1 MNPPLSP
8 LPSPPG
14 GGERRG
20 GGLAPRTGVRY
31 CYALS
36 QKKPMKIISTWLR
49 EPLER
54 GLAPIANGLIVAR
67 VHPNILTT
75 LGFLA
80 LVASGV
86 AFGYARVRLGA
97 FLLLLSG
104 VLDMLDGLVARVGG
118 MMSRFG
124 AFYDSTV
131 DRLGEAALMIGIT
144 VFFMNGGVPAD
155 WTLYAVLASTIAMST
170 GLVVSYTRAR
180 AEGLMLECKVGLA
193 QRAERVIG
201 LGVPVLFF
209 GAGQGGMLLLGI
221 VAVLGLLSLVTV
233 VQRIV
238 HVHRQTRSVPRGA
251 SGPEAIPT
259 LQDSPRKV

>member
-1 MNPPLSP
+1 
-8 LPSPPG
+8 
-14 GGERRG
+14 
-20 GGLAPRTGVRY
+20 
-31 CYALS
+31 
-36 QKKPMKIISTWLR
+36 MKIISTWLR

-54 GLAPIANGLIVAR
+54 GLAPIAKGLIVAR

-86 AFGYARVRLGA
+86 AFGYAHVRLGA
-97 FLLLLSG
+97 ALLLLSG
-104 VLDMLDGLVARVGG
+104 VLDMLDGRVARVGG

-221 VAVLGLLSLVTV
+221 VVVLGLLSLVTV

-238 HVHRQTRSVPRGA
+238 HVHKQTRSVSPDA
-251 SGPEAIPT
+251 SRPEAIPA
-259 LQDSPRKV
+259 LADAPRKVRASE